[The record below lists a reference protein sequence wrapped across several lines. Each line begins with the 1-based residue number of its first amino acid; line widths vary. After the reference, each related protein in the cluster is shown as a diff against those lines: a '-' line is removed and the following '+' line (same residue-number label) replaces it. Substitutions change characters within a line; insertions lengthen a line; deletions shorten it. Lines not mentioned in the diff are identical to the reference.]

1 MWLNLI
7 PLNFALSFKN
17 VNNVNNFFCWDDKK
31 KKKDC
36 LDTSFLVTYH
46 PDLPLGKLFSTIL
59 NPCKQFSQTLTEI
72 VTHNLWLLVIAN
84 DPEWIYDIG
93 QAVEN
98 PSWNFCRIYWENRTL
113 ELTISWSTW
122 VDHILITSWGYSAW
136 KWSLCIWSH

>member
-1 MWLNLI
+1 MLYPSKMWI
-7 PLNFALSFKN
+7 MWIISF
-17 VNNVNNFFCWDDKK
+17 VEMIKK